1 MTNLCEDIDS
11 LYNTKST
18 LTPSTNNNNNN
29 NTNNNNIIRL
39 DYLNE
44 SNEYEDTDDQNSFFF
59 KCDCVYSNS
68 FNKIL
73 KQNRFNKK
81 QQQQQQQQR
90 SLLNNKRHICVRNN
104 FKRVLM

>member
-18 LTPSTNNNNNN
+18 LTSSTNNNNNN
-29 NTNNNNIIRL
+29 TTNNNIVRL

-44 SNEYEDTDDQNSFFF
+44 SNEYGDTDDQNSFFF

-68 FNKIL
+68 FHNIL

-81 QQQQQQQQR
+81 QQQQR